1 MLNSKLNI
9 YLGVIEMVN
18 DNDNKTYETKKNS
31 TVLYAVLT
39 VMIVILAV
47 AFGFTYSQ
55 LGKANSSL
63 EVVKGQLIEAE
74 QKLQETK
81 ASDIMTEDTESKTGL
96 SLVEV
101 VYISSYANDA
111 NKNTNVTDLNRVII
125 RDGVEEVGTDGKVI
139 TYKLQNEDFAD
150 LVITVNSDD
159 ILIDASIQVYD
170 SADKTNV
177 VGSYKLSDDILEK
190 VVSLAKSVDSS
201 ENMYSKALTGME
213 TPESAK

>member
-1 MLNSKLNI
+1 
-9 YLGVIEMVN
+9 MVDDSN
-18 DNDNKTYETKKNS
+18 NKTYEAKKNS

-63 EVVKGQLIEAE
+63 EVVKGQLVEAE

-101 VYISSYANDA
+101 VYISSYANDD
-111 NKNTNVTDLNRVII
+111 NKNMNVTDLNKVII

-139 TYKLQNEDFAD
+139 TYKLQNEDSAD

-170 SADKTNV
+170 SADKAN
-177 VGSYKLSDDILEK
+177 VGSYRLSDDILEK
-190 VVSLAKSVDSS
+190 VVSFAKSVDSS

>member
-1 MLNSKLNI
+1 
-9 YLGVIEMVN
+9 MVN
-18 DNDNKTYETKKNS
+18 DSSNKTYETKKNS
-31 TVLYAVLT
+31 TVLYTVLT

-55 LGKANSSL
+55 LRKANSSL
-63 EVVKGQLIEAE
+63 EVVNGQLIEAE
-74 QKLQETK
+74 QKLQENK

-101 VYISSYANDA
+101 VYISSYANDD
-111 NKNTNVTDLNRVII
+111 NKNMNVTDLNKVII

-139 TYKLQNEDFAD
+139 IYKLQNEDSAD
-150 LVITVNSDD
+150 LVITVNSDN

-170 SADKTNV
+170 SADKANV

-190 VVSLAKSVDSS
+190 VVSFAKNVDSS
-201 ENMYSKALTGME
+201 ENMYSRALTDME

>member
-1 MLNSKLNI
+1 
-9 YLGVIEMVN
+9 MVN
-18 DNDNKTYETKKNS
+18 DSNEKTYETKKNS
-31 TVLYAVLT
+31 AAIYAVLT
-39 VMIVILAV
+39 VVIVILAV
-47 AFGFTYSQ
+47 AFGFTYIQ

-63 EVVKGQLIEAE
+63 EVVNGQLIEAE
-74 QKLQETK
+74 QKLQENK

-101 VYISSYANDA
+101 VYISSYANDD
-111 NKNTNVTDLNRVII
+111 NKNMNVTDLNKVII
-125 RDGVEEVGTDGKVI
+125 RDGVEEVGTDEKVI
-139 TYKLQNEDFAD
+139 TYKLQNEDSAD
-150 LVITVNSDD
+150 LVITVNSED

-190 VVSLAKSVDSS
+190 VVSFANSVDSS
-201 ENMYSKALTGME
+201 ENMYSRALTYME

>member
-1 MLNSKLNI
+1 
-9 YLGVIEMVN
+9 MVN
-18 DNDNKTYETKKNS
+18 DSNNKTYETKKNS

-39 VMIVILAV
+39 VMIIILAV

-63 EVVKGQLIEAE
+63 EVVEGQLIEAE

-101 VYISSYANDA
+101 VYISSYANDD
-111 NKNTNVTDLNRVII
+111 NKNMNVTDLNKVII
-125 RDGVEEVGTDGKVI
+125 RDGVEEVGADGKVI
-139 TYKLQNEDFAD
+139 TYKLQNEDSAD

-159 ILIDASIQVYD
+159 ILTDASIQVYD
-170 SADKTNV
+170 SADKANV
-177 VGSYKLSDDILEK
+177 IGSYKLSDDMLEK
-190 VVSLAKSVDSS
+190 VVSLAKSVDNS
-201 ENMYSKALTGME
+201 ENMYSRALTDME

>member
-1 MLNSKLNI
+1 
-9 YLGVIEMVN
+9 MVN
-18 DNDNKTYETKKNS
+18 DSNNKTYETKKNS
-31 TVLYAVLT
+31 DVLCAVLA
-39 VMIVILAV
+39 VMIIILAV
-47 AFGFTYSQ
+47 AFGFTYFQ
-55 LGKANSSL
+55 LRKANSSL

-74 QKLQETK
+74 QKLQEAK

-101 VYISSYANDA
+101 VYISSYANDD
-111 NKNTNVTDLNRVII
+111 NENMSVTDLNKVII
-125 RDGVEEVGTDGKVI
+125 RDGVEEVGADEKVI
-139 TYKLQNEDFAD
+139 AYKLQNEDSAD

-190 VVSLAKSVDSS
+190 VVSLAKSVDNS

-213 TPESAK
+213 TPESAKQ

>member
-1 MLNSKLNI
+1 
-9 YLGVIEMVN
+9 MVN
-18 DNDNKTYETKKNS
+18 DGNNKTYETKKIS
-31 TVLYAVLT
+31 TVICTVLT
-39 VMIVILAV
+39 AMIVILAV
-47 AFGFTYSQ
+47 AFGVTYSQ

-63 EVVKGQLIEAE
+63 EVVNGQLIEAE
-74 QKLQETK
+74 QKLQEAK

-111 NKNTNVTDLNRVII
+111 NKNMNVTDLNKVII
-125 RDGVEEVGTDGKVI
+125 RDGIEEVGADGKVI
-139 TYKLQNEDFAD
+139 TYKLQNEDSAD

-159 ILIDASIQVYD
+159 ILIDASIKVYD
-170 SADKTNV
+170 SADKANV
-177 VGSYKLSDDILEK
+177 IGSYKLSDDTLEK

-201 ENMYSKALTGME
+201 ENMYSKALTAMK

>member
-1 MLNSKLNI
+1 
-9 YLGVIEMVN
+9 MVN

-39 VMIVILAV
+39 IMVVILAV

-81 ASDIMTEDTESKTGL
+81 AYDIMTEDTESKTGL

-101 VYISSYANDA
+101 VYISSYANDT
-111 NKNTNVTDLNRVII
+111 NKNTNVTDLSRVII
-125 RDGVEEVGTDGKVI
+125 RNGVEEVGTDGKVI

>member
-1 MLNSKLNI
+1 MI
-9 YLGVIEMVN
+9 N
-18 DNDNKTYETKKNS
+18 DNNDKTYETKKNS
-31 TVLYAVLT
+31 TVLYTILT
-39 VMIVILAV
+39 AMIVILAV
-47 AFGFTYSQ
+47 AFGVTYSQ

-63 EVVKGQLIEAE
+63 EVVNEQLVEAE
-74 QKLQETK
+74 QKLQEAK
-81 ASDIMTEDTESKTGL
+81 ASDILTEDTESKTGL

-101 VYISSYANDA
+101 VYISSYANDD
-111 NKNTNVTDLNRVII
+111 NENMNVTDLNKVII
-125 RDGVEEVGTDGKVI
+125 RDGVEEVGADGKVI
-139 TYKLQNEDFAD
+139 TYKLQNEDSAD

-177 VGSYKLSDDILEK
+177 IGSYKLSDDILEK

>member
-1 MLNSKLNI
+1 
-9 YLGVIEMVN
+9 MVN
-18 DNDNKTYETKKNS
+18 DGNNKTYETKKIS
-31 TVLYAVLT
+31 TVICTVLT
-39 VMIVILAV
+39 AMIVILAV
-47 AFGFTYSQ
+47 AFGVTYSQ

-63 EVVKGQLIEAE
+63 EVVNGQLIEAE
-74 QKLQETK
+74 QKLQEAK

-111 NKNTNVTDLNRVII
+111 NKNMNVTDLNKVII
-125 RDGVEEVGTDGKVI
+125 RDGIEEVGADGKVI
-139 TYKLQNEDFAD
+139 TYKLQNEDSAD

-170 SADKTNV
+170 SADKANV
-177 VGSYKLSDDILEK
+177 IGSYKLSDDTLEK

-201 ENMYSKALTGME
+201 ENMYSKALTAME

>member
-1 MLNSKLNI
+1 
-9 YLGVIEMVN
+9 MVN

-31 TVLYAVLT
+31 TILYAILT

-101 VYISSYANDA
+101 VYISSYANDT
-111 NKNTNVTDLNRVII
+111 NKNTNVTDLSRVII

-159 ILIDASIQVYD
+159 ILIDASIQIYD
-170 SADKTNV
+170 NADKTNV

-190 VVSLAKSVDSS
+190 VVSLAKSEDSS

-213 TPESAK
+213 TPESAE

>member
-1 MLNSKLNI
+1 MI
-9 YLGVIEMVN
+9 N

-31 TVLYAVLT
+31 AAIYAVLA
-39 VMIVILAV
+39 VAIIILAV
-47 AFGFTYSQ
+47 AFGFTYIQ

-63 EVVKGQLIEAE
+63 EIVNGQLIEAE

-101 VYISSYANDA
+101 VYISSYANDD
-111 NKNTNVTDLNRVII
+111 NKNMNVTNLNKVII
-125 RDGVEEVGTDGKVI
+125 RDGVEEVCTDGKVI

-159 ILIDASIQVYD
+159 VLIDASIQVYD
-170 SADKTNV
+170 GADKNNV
-177 VGSYKLSDDILEK
+177 VGSYKLSDDILGK
-190 VVSLAKSVDSS
+190 VVSFAKSVDSS
-201 ENMYSKALTGME
+201 ENMYSKALTDME

>member
-1 MLNSKLNI
+1 
-9 YLGVIEMVN
+9 MVN

-31 TVLYAVLT
+31 TVLYTVLT
-39 VMIVILAV
+39 IMVVILAV

-101 VYISSYANDA
+101 VYISSYANDT
-111 NKNTNVTDLNRVII
+111 NKNTNVTDLSRVII
-125 RDGVEEVGTDGKVI
+125 RDGVEEVSTDGKVI

>member
-1 MLNSKLNI
+1 MI
-9 YLGVIEMVN
+9 N

-39 VMIVILAV
+39 IMVVILAV

-63 EVVKGQLIEAE
+63 EIVKGQLIEAE

-81 ASDIMTEDTESKTGL
+81 ASDIMTEDNESKTGL

>member
-1 MLNSKLNI
+1 
-9 YLGVIEMVN
+9 MVN
-18 DNDNKTYETKKNS
+18 DGNNKTYETKKIS
-31 TVLYAVLT
+31 TVICTVLT
-39 VMIVILAV
+39 AMIVILAV
-47 AFGFTYSQ
+47 AFGVTYSQ

-63 EVVKGQLIEAE
+63 EVVNGQLIEAE
-74 QKLQETK
+74 QKLQEAK

-101 VYISSYANDA
+101 VYISSYANDT
-111 NKNTNVTDLNRVII
+111 NKNMNVTDLNKVII

-139 TYKLQNEDFAD
+139 TYKLQNEDSAD

-177 VGSYKLSDDILEK
+177 IGSYKLSDDMLEK

>member
-1 MLNSKLNI
+1 
-9 YLGVIEMVN
+9 MVN
-18 DNDNKTYETKKNS
+18 DGNNKTYETKKIS
-31 TVLYAVLT
+31 TVICTVLT
-39 VMIVILAV
+39 AMIVILAV
-47 AFGFTYSQ
+47 AFGVTYSQ

-63 EVVKGQLIEAE
+63 EVVNGQLIEAE
-74 QKLQETK
+74 QKLQEAK

-111 NKNTNVTDLNRVII
+111 NKNMNVTDLNKVII
-125 RDGVEEVGTDGKVI
+125 RDGIEEVGADGKVI
-139 TYKLQNEDFAD
+139 TYKLQNEDSAD

-170 SADKTNV
+170 SADKANV
-177 VGSYKLSDDILEK
+177 IGSYKLSDDTLEK

-201 ENMYSKALTGME
+201 ENMYSKALTAMK

>member
-1 MLNSKLNI
+1 
-9 YLGVIEMVN
+9 MVN

-139 TYKLQNEDFAD
+139 TYKLQNEESAD

-190 VVSLAKSVDSS
+190 VVSFANGVDSS

>member
-1 MLNSKLNI
+1 
-9 YLGVIEMVN
+9 MVN
-18 DNDNKTYETKKNS
+18 DDNNKTYETKRNS
-31 TVLYAVLT
+31 AVICTVLT

-63 EVVKGQLIEAE
+63 EVVNGQLMEAE
-74 QKLQETK
+74 QKIQETK
-81 ASDIMTEDTESKTGL
+81 ASDIMAEDTESKTGL

-101 VYISSYANDA
+101 VYISSYANDD
-111 NKNTNVTDLNRVII
+111 NENMNVTDLNKVII

-139 TYKLQNEDFAD
+139 TYKLQNEDSAD

-159 ILIDASIQVYD
+159 ILTDASIQVYD

-177 VGSYKLSDDILEK
+177 TGSYKLSDDILEK
-190 VVSLAKSVDSS
+190 VVSFAKNVDSS

-213 TPESAK
+213 TPESSRQ

>member
-1 MLNSKLNI
+1 
-9 YLGVIEMVN
+9 MVN
-18 DNDNKTYETKKNS
+18 DNNDKTYETKKNS
-31 TVLYAVLT
+31 TVLYTILT
-39 VMIVILAV
+39 AMIVILAV

-55 LGKANSSL
+55 LGKTNSSL
-63 EVVKGQLIEAE
+63 EVVNEQLIEAE
-74 QKLQETK
+74 QKLQEIKT
-81 ASDIMTEDTESKTGL
+81 SDIMAEDTESKTGL

-101 VYISSYANDA
+101 VYISSYANDD
-111 NKNTNVTDLNRVII
+111 NKNMNVTDLNKVII

-139 TYKLQNEDFAD
+139 TYKLQNEESAD

-177 VGSYKLSDDILEK
+177 IGSYKLSDDILEK

>member
-1 MLNSKLNI
+1 
-9 YLGVIEMVN
+9 MVN

-31 TVLYAVLT
+31 TVLYTVLT

-47 AFGFTYSQ
+47 AFGFTYSK

-101 VYISSYANDA
+101 VYISSYANDD

-125 RDGVEEVGTDGKVI
+125 RDGVEEVGTDGKII

-190 VVSLAKSVDSS
+190 VVSFAKSVDSS
-201 ENMYSKALTGME
+201 ENMYSKALISME

>member
-1 MLNSKLNI
+1 
-9 YLGVIEMVN
+9 MVN
-18 DNDNKTYETKKNS
+18 DSNDKTCETKKNS
-31 TVLYAVLT
+31 DAIYAVIT
-39 VMIVILAV
+39 VVIVILAV
-47 AFGFTYSQ
+47 AFGFTYIE

-63 EVVKGQLIEAE
+63 EVVNGQLIEAE
-74 QKLQETK
+74 QKLQENK

-101 VYISSYANDA
+101 VYISSYANDD
-111 NKNTNVTDLNRVII
+111 NKNMNVTDLNKVII

-139 TYKLQNEDFAD
+139 TYKLQNEDSAD

-159 ILIDASIQVYD
+159 ILIDASIQVYG

-177 VGSYKLSDDILEK
+177 IGSYKLSDDILEK
-190 VVSLAKSVDSS
+190 VVSFAKNIDSS
-201 ENMYSKALTGME
+201 ENMYSRALTGME

>member
-1 MLNSKLNI
+1 
-9 YLGVIEMVN
+9 MVN
-18 DNDNKTYETKKNS
+18 DGNNKTYETKKIS
-31 TVLYAVLT
+31 TVICTVLT
-39 VMIVILAV
+39 AMIVILAV
-47 AFGFTYSQ
+47 AFGVTYSQ

-63 EVVKGQLIEAE
+63 EVVNGQLIEAE
-74 QKLQETK
+74 QKLQEAK

-111 NKNTNVTDLNRVII
+111 NKNMNVTDLNKVII
-125 RDGVEEVGTDGKVI
+125 RDGIEEVGADGKVI
-139 TYKLQNEDFAD
+139 TYKLQNEDSAD

-170 SADKTNV
+170 SADKANV
-177 VGSYKLSDDILEK
+177 IGSYKLSDDTLEK

-201 ENMYSKALTGME
+201 ENMYSKALTAMK
-213 TPESAK
+213 TLESAK

>member
-1 MLNSKLNI
+1 MI
-9 YLGVIEMVN
+9 N

-39 VMIVILAV
+39 IMVVILAV

-63 EVVKGQLIEAE
+63 EIVKGQLIEAE

-190 VVSLAKSVDSS
+190 VVSLAKSVNSS

>member
-1 MLNSKLNI
+1 
-9 YLGVIEMVN
+9 MVN

-31 TVLYAVLT
+31 TVLYAILT

-101 VYISSYANDA
+101 VYISSYANDT
-111 NKNTNVTDLNRVII
+111 NKNTNVTDLSRVII

-150 LVITVNSDD
+150 LVLTVNSDD

-170 SADKTNV
+170 SDDKTNV
-177 VGSYKLSDDILEK
+177 VGSYKLSDDVLEK

>member
-1 MLNSKLNI
+1 M
-9 YLGVIEMVN
+9 YLGVIEMVDDGN
-18 DNDNKTYETKKNS
+18 NKTYEIKKNS
-31 TVLYAVLT
+31 AVLYTVLT
-39 VMIVILAV
+39 VVIVILAV
-47 AFGFTYSQ
+47 AFGFTYIQ

-63 EVVKGQLIEAE
+63 EVVNGQLIEAE
-74 QKLQETK
+74 QKLQENK

-101 VYISSYANDA
+101 VYISSYANDD
-111 NKNTNVTDLNRVII
+111 NKNMNVTDLNKVII

-139 TYKLQNEDFAD
+139 TYKLQNEDSAD

-201 ENMYSKALTGME
+201 ENMYSKALTDME

>member
-1 MLNSKLNI
+1 
-9 YLGVIEMVN
+9 MVDDSN
-18 DNDNKTYETKKNS
+18 NKTYETKKNS
-31 TVLYAVLT
+31 AVLYAVLT
-39 VMIVILAV
+39 VMIIILAV

-63 EVVKGQLIEAE
+63 EVVNGQLVEAE

-81 ASDIMTEDTESKTGL
+81 ASDIMTEDAESKTGL

-101 VYISSYANDA
+101 VYISSYANDD
-111 NKNTNVTDLNRVII
+111 NKNMNVADLNKVII
-125 RDGVEEVGTDGKVI
+125 RDGVEEVGTGGKVI
-139 TYKLQNEDFAD
+139 TYKLQNEDSAD

-159 ILIDASIQVYD
+159 ILIDASIQVYG

-177 VGSYKLSDDILEK
+177 IGSYKLSDDILEK
-190 VVSLAKSVDSS
+190 VVSLAKSANSS
-201 ENMYSKALTGME
+201 ENMYSKALNDME

>member
-1 MLNSKLNI
+1 
-9 YLGVIEMVN
+9 MVN
-18 DNDNKTYETKKNS
+18 DSNNKTYENKKNS

-39 VMIVILAV
+39 IMVVILAV

-101 VYISSYANDA
+101 VYISSYANDT
-111 NKNTNVTDLNRVII
+111 NKNTNVTDLSRVII
-125 RDGVEEVGTDGKVI
+125 RDGFEEVGTDGKVI

>member
-81 ASDIMTEDTESKTGL
+81 ASDIMTEDAESKTGL

-101 VYISSYANDA
+101 VYISSYANDT

-139 TYKLQNEDFAD
+139 TYKLQNEDSAD
-150 LVITVNSDD
+150 LVITVNSDN

-190 VVSLAKSVDSS
+190 VVSFAKSVDSS

>member
-1 MLNSKLNI
+1 
-9 YLGVIEMVN
+9 MVDDSN
-18 DNDNKTYETKKNS
+18 NKAYKTKKNS
-31 TVLYAVLT
+31 TVLYTVLT
-39 VMIVILAV
+39 AMIVILAV
-47 AFGFTYSQ
+47 AFGVTYSQ

-63 EVVKGQLIEAE
+63 EVVNGQLIEAE
-74 QKLQETK
+74 QKLQENK
-81 ASDIMTEDTESKTGL
+81 ASDIMIEDAESKTGL

-101 VYISSYANDA
+101 VYISSYANDD
-111 NKNTNVTDLNRVII
+111 NKNMSVTDLNKVII

-139 TYKLQNEDFAD
+139 AYKLQNEDSAD

-170 SADKTNV
+170 SADKANV
-177 VGSYKLSDDILEK
+177 IGSYKLSDDILEK

-201 ENMYSKALTGME
+201 ENMYSKALIGME

>member
-1 MLNSKLNI
+1 
-9 YLGVIEMVN
+9 MVN
-18 DNDNKTYETKKNS
+18 DNNDKAYETKKNS
-31 TVLYAVLT
+31 TVLYTILT
-39 VMIVILAV
+39 AMIVIIAV
-47 AFGFTYSQ
+47 AFGVTYSQ

-63 EVVKGQLIEAE
+63 EVVKGQLMEAE

-81 ASDIMTEDTESKTGL
+81 ASDIMADDTESKTGL

-101 VYISSYANDA
+101 VYISSYANDD
-111 NKNTNVTDLNRVII
+111 NKNMNVTDLNKVII
-125 RDGVEEVGTDGKVI
+125 RDGVEEAGTDGKVI
-139 TYKLQNEDFAD
+139 TYKLQNEDSAD

-170 SADKTNV
+170 NADKTNV
-177 VGSYKLSDDILEK
+177 IGSYKLSEDTLEK

>member
-1 MLNSKLNI
+1 
-9 YLGVIEMVN
+9 MVN
-18 DNDNKTYETKKNS
+18 DSNNKTYETKKNS
-31 TVLYAVLT
+31 TVLYAILT
-39 VMIVILAV
+39 AMIVILAV

-74 QKLQETK
+74 QKLQEAK
-81 ASDIMTEDTESKTGL
+81 ASDILTEDTESKTGL

-101 VYISSYANDA
+101 VYISSYANDD
-111 NKNTNVTDLNRVII
+111 NKNMNVTDLNKVII

-139 TYKLQNEDFAD
+139 TYKLQNEDSAD

-159 ILIDASIQVYD
+159 ILIDASIQVYG
-170 SADKTNV
+170 SADKANV
-177 VGSYKLSDDILEK
+177 AGSYKLSDDIFEK
-190 VVSLAKSVDSS
+190 VVSFAKSVDSS
-201 ENMYSKALTGME
+201 ENMYSRALTDME

>member
-1 MLNSKLNI
+1 
-9 YLGVIEMVN
+9 MVN
-18 DNDNKTYETKKNS
+18 DGNNKTYETKKIS
-31 TVLYAVLT
+31 TVICTVLT
-39 VMIVILAV
+39 AMIVILAV
-47 AFGFTYSQ
+47 AFGVTYSQ

-63 EVVKGQLIEAE
+63 EVVNGQLIEAE
-74 QKLQETK
+74 QKLQEAK

-111 NKNTNVTDLNRVII
+111 NKNMNVTDLNKVII
-125 RDGVEEVGTDGKVI
+125 RDGIEEVGADGKVI
-139 TYKLQNEDFAD
+139 TYKLQNEDSAD

-170 SADKTNV
+170 SADKANV
-177 VGSYKLSDDILEK
+177 IGSYKLSDDTLEK

>member
-1 MLNSKLNI
+1 
-9 YLGVIEMVN
+9 MVN
-18 DNDNKTYETKKNS
+18 DSNNKTYETKKSS
-31 TVLYAVLT
+31 TVLYTILT
-39 VMIVILAV
+39 AMIVILAV
-47 AFGFTYSQ
+47 AFGVTYSQ

-81 ASDIMTEDTESKTGL
+81 ASDIMTDDTESKTGL

-101 VYISSYANDA
+101 VYISSYANDD
-111 NKNTNVTDLNRVII
+111 NENMNVTDLNKVII
-125 RDGVEEVGTDGKVI
+125 RDGVEEVGADGKVI
-139 TYKLQNEDFAD
+139 TYKLQNEDSAD

-177 VGSYKLSDDILEK
+177 IGSYKLSDDMLEK
-190 VVSLAKSVDSS
+190 VVSLAKSVDNS